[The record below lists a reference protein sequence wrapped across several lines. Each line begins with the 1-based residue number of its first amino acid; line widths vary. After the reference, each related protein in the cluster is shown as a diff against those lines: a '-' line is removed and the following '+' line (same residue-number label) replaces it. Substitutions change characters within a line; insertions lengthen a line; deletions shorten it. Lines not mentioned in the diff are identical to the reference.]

1 MAAIVTA
8 LNAVTK
14 LGSLTIT
21 NVTNYIGNIAT
32 YRATNGAS
40 SNRLQYALDML
51 SINKVNLEAA
61 NGRILDADIAAESTE
76 FAKLQILSQANSAM
90 LSQANLL
97 PQAALR
103 LIS

>member
-1 MAAIVTA
+1 MS
-8 LNAVTK
+8 
-14 LGSLTIT
+14 GLTLSSIT
-21 NVTNYIGNIAT
+21 DAIGNVAT